1 MRRLQVYAG
10 LAGLV
15 AALGCSD
22 TLAVTNG
29 NNPDAERALARPSDV
44 EALIGSSLNTAWRA
58 MNGQNDNIDNQMRVF
73 SFENSSSLANFGF
86 GARIGIPRNPI
97 DNSKGNPVLVGNFWD
112 YAQDAKGA
120 RSAALGLAQMDKT
133 GFTLGSPAQDIRG
146 RAFAFFVMGM
156 GNANMALVYDSG
168 AVVNEANGNANGVD
182 IPYPSLL
189 GRDSLMK
196 LAIIQLDSAQLYAAQ
211 MTTPLIAT
219 WIPGNALTS
228 PQFVQVV
235 RSYRARFRAAAART
249 PTERAAVDW
258 TKVRDDA
265 LAGITA
271 DIVIDLDPSKSWDYI
286 WYVQHFLFDAWTQQS
301 PLFAGMADSVRPA
314 GDPAGPGYDAWLAA
328 GLNSRFAFLI
338 KSADQRFPP
347 GNTRAAQQTASTVGA
362 LQTPSRSNLYFRNR
376 TSPDP
381 PGTPYTVSQYDWF
394 RLQPLYQAN
403 RIGKFPML
411 QKAEV
416 DLLAAEAYYRLGDL
430 ANAATKINITR
441 VAKGNLPPLP
451 LTMVAADQV
460 PGGGACVPRVPDA
473 ATNFTSAKCGTLFE
487 ALKWEKR
494 MELAFMQYGAWY
506 FDSRGWGDLAQG
518 TPLEWPVPY
527 QEMDTRSLKLY
538 NSNTAA
544 SVGTYGY

>member
-1 MRRLQVYAG
+1 MRMHKARVIAG
-10 LAGLV
+10 LAAVVG
-15 AALGCSD
+15 AIACSD
-22 TLAVTNG
+22 ALSVPNE
-29 NNPDAERALARPSDV
+29 NNPDAARALARPSDV
-44 EALIGSSLNTAWRA
+44 EALIGSSFNTVWRA
-58 MNGQNDNIDNQMRVF
+58 MNGQNDNVDNQMRVF

-86 GARIGIPRNPI
+86 GTRIGLPRAPI

-120 RSAALGLAQMDKT
+120 RSAALGLAQLNRT
-133 GFTLGSPAQDIRG
+133 GFTLGTSAADIRA
-146 RAFAFFVMGM
+146 RAFAYFVMGS

-168 AVVNEANGNANGVD
+168 AVVNEFNGND
-182 IPYPSLL
+182 IPYPPLL
-189 GRDSLMK
+189 GHDSLMK
-196 LAIIQLDSAQLYAAQ
+196 LALAQLDSAQVYAGK
-211 MTTPLIAT
+211 MTTALIAT
-219 WIPGNALTS
+219 WIPGNAMS
-228 PQFVQVV
+228 AAQFTQLI
-235 RSYRARFRAAAART
+235 RSYKARFRAEAART
-249 PTERAAVDW
+249 PAERAAVDW

-271 DIVIDLDPSKSWDYI
+271 DLVIDLDPSKSWDYV

-301 PLFAGMADSVRPA
+301 PLYAGMADSVRPA
-314 GDPAGPGYDAWLAA
+314 NDPAGPGYDAYLATP
-328 GLNSRFAFLI
+328 LNSRSAFLI

-347 GNTRAAQQTASTVGA
+347 GNTRAAQQAASTVGS

-381 PGTPYTVSQYDWF
+381 PGLPFTVSQYDWF
-394 RLQPLYQAN
+394 RMQALYQAN

-430 ANAATKINITR
+430 ANAAAKINITR

-451 LTMVAADQV
+451 ATMTATDPV
-460 PGGGACVPRVPDA
+460 PGGNACVPRVPDP
-473 ATNFTSAKCGTLFE
+473 ATNFTSAKCGSLLE

-518 TPLEWPVPY
+518 TALEWPVPY
-527 QEMDTRSLKLY
+527 QEMDTRSEKLY

-544 SVGTYGY
+544 ALGTYGY

>member
-1 MRRLQVYAG
+1 MRIRTLCFMAG
-10 LAGLV
+10 LAGMATAIACHDPLSV
-15 AALGCSD
+15 S
-22 TLAVTNG
+22 NE
-29 NNPDAERALARPSDV
+29 NNPDAARALARPSDV
-44 EALIGSSLNTAWRA
+44 EALIGSSFNTDWRA
-58 MNGQNDNIDNQMRVF
+58 MNGQNDNVDNQMRVF

-86 GARIGIPRNPI
+86 GTRIGLPRSPI

-120 RSAALGLAQMDKT
+120 RSAALGLAQLNKT
-133 GFTLGSPAQDIRG
+133 GFTLGNAAQNIRA
-146 RAFAFFVMGM
+146 RAFAFFVMGF

-168 AVVNEANGNANGVD
+168 AVVNEFNGND
-182 IPYPSLL
+182 IPYPPLL
-189 GRDSLMK
+189 GHDSLMK
-196 LAIIQLDSAQLYAAQ
+196 LALSQLDSAEANASK
-211 MTTPLIAT
+211 MTTALIAT
-219 WIPGNALTS
+219 WIPGNALTG
-228 PQFVQVV
+228 PQFLQVI
-235 RSYRARFRAAAART
+235 RSYRARFRAQVART

-271 DIVIDLDPSKSWDYI
+271 DLSIDLDPSKSWDYV

-301 PLFAGMADSVRPA
+301 PLYAGMADSVRPA
-314 GDPAGPGYDAWLAA
+314 NDPAGPGYDAWLATP
-328 GLNSRFAFLI
+328 LNSRSAFLI

-347 GNTRAAQQTASTVGA
+347 GNTRAAQQAASTVGT

-381 PGTPYTVSQYDWF
+381 PALPYTGSQYDWF
-394 RLQPLYQAN
+394 RLQQLYQAN

-411 QKAEV
+411 QKAEI
-416 DLLAAEAYYRLGDL
+416 DLIAAEAYYRLGDL
-430 ANAATKINITR
+430 ANAAAKINITR

-451 LTMVAADQV
+451 LTMTATDPV
-460 PGGGACVPRVPDA
+460 PGGGACVPRVPDP
-473 ATNFTSAKCGTLFE
+473 ATNFTSAKCGTLLE

-518 TPLEWPVPY
+518 TALEWPVPY
-527 QEMDTRSLKLY
+527 QEMDTPSKPLY

-544 SVGTYGY
+544 AVGTYGY

>member
-1 MRRLQVYAG
+1 MRRLYVIAG
-10 LAGLV
+10 CAGLV
-15 AALGCSD
+15 AAIGCSD

-29 NNPDAERALARPSDV
+29 NNPDAARALARPSDV

-58 MNGQNDNIDNQMRVF
+58 MNGQNDNVDNQMRVF

-86 GARIGIPRNPI
+86 GTRIGVPRNPI

-120 RSAALGLAQMDKT
+120 RSAALGLAAMNKT
-133 GFTLGSPAQDIRG
+133 GFSLGTPAQDIRG

-168 AVVNEANGNANGVD
+168 AVVTEFNGND
-182 IPYPSLL
+182 INPYPPLL
-189 GRDSLMK
+189 AHDSLMK
-196 LAIIQLDSAQLYAAQ
+196 LALIQLDSAQANASK
-211 MTTPLIAT
+211 MTTSLLAT
-219 WIPGNALTS
+219 WIPGNALTG
-228 PQFVQVV
+228 PQFVQVI
-235 RSYRARFRAAAART
+235 RSYKARFRAAVART
-249 PTERAAVDW
+249 PTERAAVNW
-258 TKVRDDA
+258 TQVRDDA

-271 DIVIDLDPSKSWDYI
+271 DLVITLDPSKSWDYV

-301 PLFAGMADSVRPA
+301 PMVAGMADSVRPA

-328 GLNSRFAFLI
+328 GLNNRFAFLI

-347 GNTRAAQQTASTVGA
+347 GDTRAAQQAASTIGT
-362 LQTPSRSNLYFRNR
+362 LQTPSRANLYFRNR

-381 PGTPYTVSQYDWF
+381 PGLPYTVSQYDWF
-394 RLQPLYQAN
+394 RFQQLYQAN
-403 RIGKFPML
+403 RIGNFPML
-411 QKAEV
+411 QKTEI

-430 ANAATKINITR
+430 ASAAAKINISR
-441 VAKGNLPPLP
+441 QAKGNLPALP
-451 LTMVAADQV
+451 LTMVATDQV

-473 ATNFTSAKCGTLFE
+473 TANFTSAKCGTLFE

-494 MELAFMQYGAWY
+494 MELAFTQYGAWY

-527 QEMDTRSLKLY
+527 QEMDTRSEKLY

-544 SVGTYGY
+544 VVGTYGY

>member
-1 MRRLQVYAG
+1 MRKLLVFAG
-10 LAGLV
+10 CAGLV
-15 AALGCSD
+15 AAMGCKD
-22 TLAVTNG
+22 TLSVANN
-29 NNPDAERALARPSDV
+29 NNPDAARALARPSDV
-44 EALIGSSLNTAWRA
+44 EALIGSSLNTVWRA
-58 MNGQNDNIDNQMRVF
+58 MNGQNDNVDNQMRVF

-86 GARIGIPRNPI
+86 GTRIGIPRGPI

-112 YAQDAKGA
+112 FSQDAKGA
-120 RSAALGLAQMDKT
+120 RSAALGLSQLNKQ
-133 GFTLGSPAQDIRG
+133 GFSLGSAAQDIRG
-146 RAFAFFVMGM
+146 RAFAFFVMGL

-168 AVVNEANGNANGVD
+168 AVVNEFNGTD
-182 IPYPSLL
+182 IPYPPLL
-189 GRDSLMK
+189 GHDSLMK
-196 LAIIQLDSAQLYAAQ
+196 LALIQLDSAQANAQ
-211 MTTPLIAT
+211 KMTSSLLAT
-219 WIPGNALTS
+219 WIPGNALTG
-228 PQFVQVV
+228 PQFVQVI
-235 RSYRARFRAAAART
+235 RSYKARFRASVART

-271 DIVIDLDPSKSWDYI
+271 DLVIDLDPSKSWDYV

-301 PLFAGMADSVRPA
+301 PLIAGMADSVRPA
-314 GDPAGPGYDAWLAA
+314 NDPAGPGYDAWLATP
-328 GLNSRFAFLI
+328 LNSRSAFLI

-347 GNTRAAQQTASTVGA
+347 GDTRVAQQAASTVGT

-381 PGTPYTVSQYDWF
+381 PGLPYTVSQYDWF
-394 RLQPLYQAN
+394 RLQQLYQAN

-430 ANAATKINITR
+430 ANAAAKINITR
-441 VAKGNLPPLP
+441 VAKGNLPALP
-451 LTMVAADQV
+451 LTMTATDLV
-460 PGGGACVPRVPDA
+460 PGGGACVPRVPDPA
-473 ATNFTSAKCGTLFE
+473 SNFTSAKCGTLFE

-494 MELAFMQYGAWY
+494 MELAFMEYGAWY
-506 FDSRGWGDLAQG
+506 LDSRGWGDLAQG

-527 QEMDTRSLKLY
+527 QEMDTRSKALY

-544 SVGTYGY
+544 AVGTYGY

>member
-15 AALGCSD
+15 AILGCSD

-58 MNGQNDNIDNQMRVF
+58 MNGQNDNVDNQMRVF

-120 RSAALGLAQMDKT
+120 RSAALGLTQLDKT
-133 GFTLGSPAQDIRG
+133 GFTLGSPSQDIRG

-168 AVVNEANGNANGVD
+168 AVVNEINGTD
-182 IPYPSLL
+182 IPFPPLL
-189 GRDSLMK
+189 GHDSLMK
-196 LAIIQLDSAQLYAAQ
+196 LALIQLDSAQLYAGQ
-211 MTTPLIAT
+211 MTTPLLAT
-219 WIPGNALTS
+219 WIPGNALTGA
-228 PQFVQVV
+228 QFVQVI
-235 RSYRARFRAAAART
+235 RSYKARFRAAVART

-265 LAGITA
+265 LGGIAA
-271 DIVIDLDPSKSWDYI
+271 DLVIDLDPSKSWDYV

-314 GDPAGPGYDAWLAA
+314 NDPAGIGYDAWLAL
-328 GLNSRFAFLI
+328 GLNSRDRFLI

-347 GNTRAAQQTASTVGA
+347 GDTRAAQQAASTVGT

-394 RLQPLYQAN
+394 RFQQLYQAN

-430 ANAATKINITR
+430 ANAATRINITR
-441 VAKGNLPPLP
+441 QAKGVLPGLP
-451 LTMVAADQV
+451 LDMTATDQV
-460 PGGGACVPRVPDA
+460 PGGGACVPRVPDP

-544 SVGTYGY
+544 AKGTYGY

>member
-15 AALGCSD
+15 AILGCSD

-120 RSAALGLAQMDKT
+120 RSAALGLAQLDKS
-133 GFTLGSPAQDIRG
+133 GFTFGNAAQDIRG
-146 RAFAFFVMGM
+146 RAFAFFVMGL

-168 AVVNEANGNANGVD
+168 AVVNESNGNANGVD
-182 IPYPSLL
+182 VPYPLLL
-189 GRDSLMK
+189 GHDSLMK
-196 LAIIQLDSAQLYAAQ
+196 LALIQLDSAQLYAGQ
-211 MTTPLIAT
+211 MSTPLLAT
-219 WIPGNALTS
+219 WIPGNALTG
-228 PQFVQVV
+228 PQFVQVI
-235 RSYRARFRAAAART
+235 RSYKARFRAAVART
-249 PTERAAVDW
+249 PAERTAVDW

-265 LAGITA
+265 VAGIGA
-271 DIVIDLDPSKSWDYI
+271 DLVIDLDPSKSWDYI

-314 GDPAGPGYDAWLAA
+314 NDVAGPGYDAWLAA
-328 GLNSRFAFLI
+328 GLNNRFAFTI

-347 GNTRAAQQTASTVGA
+347 GDTRAAQRTASTVGT

-394 RLQPLYQAN
+394 RFQQLYQAN

-430 ANAATKINITR
+430 ANAVTRINITR
-441 VAKGNLPPLP
+441 QAKGVLPELS
-451 LTMVAADQV
+451 LTMTATDQV
-460 PGGGACVPRVPDA
+460 PGGGACVPRVPDP

-506 FDSRGWGDLAQG
+506 FDSRGWGDLAAG

-544 SVGTYGY
+544 AAGTYGY

>member
-1 MRRLQVYAG
+1 LYVIAG
-10 LAGLV
+10 CAGLV
-15 AALGCSD
+15 AAIGCQD

-29 NNPDAERALARPSDV
+29 NNPDAARALARPSDV

-58 MNGQNDNIDNQMRVF
+58 MNGQNDNVDNQMRVF

-86 GARIGIPRNPI
+86 GTRIGVPRNPI

-120 RSAALGLAQMDKT
+120 RSAALGLAAMNKT
-133 GFTLGSPAQDIRG
+133 GFSLGSPAQDIRG

-168 AVVNEANGNANGVD
+168 AVVNEFNGND
-182 IPYPSLL
+182 INPYPPLL
-189 GRDSLMK
+189 PHDSLMK
-196 LAIIQLDSAQLYAAQ
+196 LALIQLDSAQANASK
-211 MTTPLIAT
+211 MTTSLLAT
-219 WIPGNALTS
+219 WIPGNALTG
-228 PQFVQVV
+228 PQFVQVI
-235 RSYRARFRAAAART
+235 RSYKARFRAAVART
-249 PTERAAVDW
+249 PTERAAVNW
-258 TKVRDDA
+258 TQVRDDA

-271 DIVIDLDPSKSWDYI
+271 DLVITLDPSKSWDYV
-286 WYVQHFLFDAWTQQS
+286 WYAQHFLFDAWTQQS
-301 PLFAGMADSVRPA
+301 PMVAGMADSVRPA

-338 KSADQRFPP
+338 KAADQRFPP
-347 GNTRAAQQTASTVGA
+347 GDTRAAQQAASTIGT
-362 LQTPSRSNLYFRNR
+362 LQTPSRANLYFRNR

-381 PGTPYTVSQYDWF
+381 PGLPYTVSQYDWF
-394 RLQPLYQAN
+394 RFQQLYQAN
-403 RIGKFPML
+403 RIGNFPML
-411 QKAEV
+411 QRVEV

-430 ANAATKINITR
+430 ASAAAKINITR
-441 VAKGNLPPLP
+441 VAKGNLPPPP

-473 ATNFTSAKCGTLFE
+473 AANFASAKCGTLFE

-494 MELAFMQYGAWY
+494 MELAFTQYGAWY

-527 QEMDTRSLKLY
+527 QEMDTRSEKLY
-538 NSNTAA
+538 NSNTT
-544 SVGTYGY
+544 SPVGTYGY

>member
-1 MRRLQVYAG
+1 MRKLFFLAG
-10 LAGLV
+10 CAGLV
-15 AALGCSD
+15 AAFGCSD
-22 TLAVTNG
+22 TLAVENS
-29 NNPDAERALARPSDV
+29 NNPDAARALARPSDV
-44 EALIGSSLNTAWRA
+44 EALIGSSLNTVWRA
-58 MNGQNDNIDNQMRVF
+58 LNGQNDNVDNQMRVF

-86 GARIGIPRNPI
+86 GTRIPIPRGPI

-120 RSAALGLAQMDKT
+120 RSAALGLAQLNKP
-133 GFTLGSPAQDIRG
+133 GFTLGSAAADSRG
-146 RAFAFFVMGM
+146 RAFAFFVMGS

-168 AVVNEANGNANGVD
+168 AVVNEFNGND
-182 IPYPSLL
+182 IPYPPLL
-189 GRDSLMK
+189 AHDSLMK
-196 LAIIQLDSAQLYAAQ
+196 LALIQLDSAQANAAK
-211 MTTPLIAT
+211 MTSPLLAT
-219 WIPGNALTS
+219 WIPGNALTG
-228 PQFVQVV
+228 PQFVQVI
-235 RSYRARFRAAAART
+235 RSYKARYRAAVART
-249 PTERAAVDW
+249 PAERAAVDW

-265 LAGITA
+265 LGGITA
-271 DIVIDLDPSKSWDYI
+271 DLVIDLDPSKSWDYI

-301 PLFAGMADSVRPA
+301 PIFAGMADSVRPA
-314 GDPAGPGYDAWLAA
+314 NDPAGPGYDAWLATP
-328 GLNSRFAFLI
+328 LNSRSAFLI

-347 GNTRAAQQTASTVGA
+347 GDTRAAQQTASTVGA

-381 PGTPYTVSQYDWF
+381 PGLPYTVSQYDWF
-394 RLQPLYQAN
+394 RLQQLYQAN

-430 ANAATKINITR
+430 ANAAAKINLTR

-451 LTMVAADQV
+451 AGMTATDQV
-460 PGGGACVPRVPDA
+460 PGGGACVPRVPDP

-494 MELAFMQYGAWY
+494 MELAFMEYGAWY
-506 FDSRGWGDLAQG
+506 LDSRGWGDLAVG

-527 QEMDTRSLKLY
+527 QEMDTRSAPLY

-544 SVGTYGY
+544 TVGTYGY

>member
-1 MRRLQVYAG
+1 M
-10 LAGLV
+10 

-22 TLAVTNG
+22 TLSVPNG
-29 NNPDAERALARPSDV
+29 NNPDAGRALARPSDV

-58 MNGQNDNIDNQMRVF
+58 MNGQNDNVDNQMRVF

-86 GARIGIPRNPI
+86 GARIGLPRNPI

-120 RSAALGLAQMDKT
+120 RSAALGLAQLIKP
-133 GFTLGSPAQDIRG
+133 GFTLGTPAQDIRG

-168 AVVNEANGNANGVD
+168 AVVNEFNGTD
-182 IPYPSLL
+182 IPFPPLL
-189 GRDSLMK
+189 GHDSLMK
-196 LAIIQLDSAQLYAAQ
+196 LALIQLDSAQANAAL
-211 MTTPLIAT
+211 MTTPLLAT
-219 WIPGNALTS
+219 WIPGNALTG
-228 PQFVQVV
+228 PQFLQVI
-235 RSYRARFRAAAART
+235 RSYKARFRASVART

-265 LAGITA
+265 LGGITA
-271 DIVIDLDPSKSWDYI
+271 DLVIDLDPSKSWDYV

-301 PLFAGMADSVRPA
+301 PLYAGMADSVRPA
-314 GDPAGPGYDAWLAA
+314 GDPSGPGYDAWLAL
-328 GLNSRFAFLI
+328 GINSRDRFLI

-347 GNTRAAQQTASTVGA
+347 GETRAAQQTASTVGS
-362 LQTPSRSNLYFRNR
+362 LQTPSRPNLYFRNR
-376 TSPDP
+376 TSPDVS
-381 PGTPYTVSQYDWF
+381 GLPYTVSQYDWF
-394 RLQPLYQAN
+394 RMQQLYQGN

-411 QKAEV
+411 QKTEV
-416 DLLAAEAYYRLGDL
+416 NLLAAEAYYRLGDL
-430 ANAATKINITR
+430 ANAAAKINITR
-441 VAKGNLPPLP
+441 QANGILPALP
-451 LTMVAADQV
+451 LTMTATDQV
-460 PGGGACVPRVPDA
+460 PGGGACVPRVPDP

-506 FDSRGWGDLAQG
+506 FDSRGWGDLAAG

-544 SVGTYGY
+544 AVGTYGY

>member
-1 MRRLQVYAG
+1 
-10 LAGLV
+10 
-15 AALGCSD
+15 
-22 TLAVTNG
+22 
-29 NNPDAERALARPSDV
+29 
-44 EALIGSSLNTAWRA
+44 
-58 MNGQNDNIDNQMRVF
+58 MRVF

-86 GARIGIPRNPI
+86 GTRIPIPRGSI

-112 YAQDAKGA
+112 FAQDAKGA
-120 RSAALGLAQMDKT
+120 RSAALGLSQLNKA
-133 GFTLGSPAQDIRG
+133 GFTLGSAAADFRG
-146 RAFAFFVMGM
+146 RAFAFFVMGL

-168 AVVNEANGNANGVD
+168 AVVNEFNGTD
-182 IPYPSLL
+182 IPYPPLL
-189 GRDSLMK
+189 GHDSLMK
-196 LAIIQLDSAQLYAAQ
+196 LALIQLDSAQVNAQ
-211 MTTPLIAT
+211 KMTSALLAT
-219 WIPGNALTS
+219 WIPGNPLTG
-228 PQFVQVV
+228 PQFVQVI
-235 RSYRARFRAAAART
+235 RSYKARFRAAVART

-271 DIVIDLDPSKSWDYI
+271 DLSIDLDPSKSWDYI

-301 PLFAGMADSVRPA
+301 PLVAGMADSVRPA
-314 GDPAGPGYDAWLAA
+314 GDPAGPGYDAWLATP
-328 GLNSRFAFLI
+328 LNSRSAFLI

-347 GNTRAAQQTASTVGA
+347 GDTRAAQQAASTVGT

-381 PGTPYTVSQYDWF
+381 PGLPYTVSQYDWF
-394 RLQPLYQAN
+394 RFQPLYQAN

-411 QKAEV
+411 QKTEV

-430 ANAATKINITR
+430 ANAAAKINLSR
-441 VAKGNLPPLP
+441 VAKGNLPALSA
-451 LTMVAADQV
+451 TMTATDQV

-473 ATNFTSAKCGTLFE
+473 TTNFTSAKCGTLFE

-494 MELAFMQYGAWY
+494 MELAFLQYGAWY

-527 QEMDTRSLKLY
+527 QEMDTRSAALY

-544 SVGTYGY
+544 AVGTYGY

>member
-1 MRRLQVYAG
+1 MRRLYVIAG
-10 LAGLV
+10 CAGVV
-15 AALGCSD
+15 AAIACSD
-22 TLAVTNG
+22 TLAVQNG
-29 NNPDAERALARPSDV
+29 NNPDAARALARASDV
-44 EALIGSSLNTAWRA
+44 EALIGSSLNTVWRA
-58 MNGQNDNIDNQMRVF
+58 MNGQNDNVDNQMRMF

-86 GARIGIPRNPI
+86 GTRIGLPRAPI

-120 RSAALGLAQMDKT
+120 RSAALGLAQLNEP
-133 GFTLGSPAQDIRG
+133 GFTFGSSAKDIRG

-168 AVVNEANGNANGVD
+168 AVVNEFNGND
-182 IPYPSLL
+182 IPYPPLL
-189 GRDSLMK
+189 GHDSLMK
-196 LAIIQLDSAQLYAAQ
+196 LALMQLDSAQANAQ
-211 MTTPLIAT
+211 KMTTSLLAT
-219 WIPGNALTS
+219 WIPGNALNS
-228 PQFVQVV
+228 AQFVQVI
-235 RSYRARFRAAAART
+235 RSYKARFRAAVART
-249 PTERAAVDW
+249 PADRAAVNW
-258 TKVRDDA
+258 TAVRDDA
-265 LAGITA
+265 LGGIAA
-271 DIVIDLDPSKSWDYI
+271 DLVIDLDPSKNWDYV

-314 GDPAGPGYDAWLAA
+314 NDPAGPGYDAYLATP
-328 GLNSRFAFLI
+328 LNSRSAFLI

-347 GNTRAAQQTASTVGA
+347 GATRAAQQAASTVGT

-381 PGTPYTVSQYDWF
+381 PGLPFTVSQYDWF
-394 RLQPLYQAN
+394 RMQQFYQAN

-430 ANAATKINITR
+430 ANAAAKINTTR
-441 VAKGNLPPLP
+441 VSNGNLPALP
-451 LTMVAADQV
+451 LTMTATDQV
-460 PGGGACVPRVPDA
+460 PGGGTCVPRVPDP
-473 ATNFTSAKCGTLFE
+473 ATNFTSAKCGSLFE

-518 TPLEWPVPY
+518 TALEWPVPY
-527 QEMDTRSLKLY
+527 QEMDTRSQPLY
-538 NSNTAA
+538 NSTTAA
-544 SVGTYGY
+544 ALGTYGY

>member
-1 MRRLQVYAG
+1 MRRLYVIAG
-10 LAGLV
+10 CAGLV
-15 AALGCSD
+15 AAIGCQD
-22 TLAVTNG
+22 TLAVQNG
-29 NNPDAERALARPSDV
+29 NNPDAARALARPSDV
-44 EALIGSSLNTAWRA
+44 EALIGSSLNTVWRA
-58 MNGQNDNIDNQMRVF
+58 MNGQNDNVDNQMRVF

-86 GARIGIPRNPI
+86 GTRIGVPRNPI

-120 RSAALGLAQMDKT
+120 RSAALGLAAMNKT
-133 GFTLGSPAQDIRG
+133 GFSLGTPAQDIRG
-146 RAFAFFVMGM
+146 RAFAFFVMGL

-168 AVVNEANGNANGVD
+168 AVVNEFNGND
-182 IPYPSLL
+182 INPYPPLL
-189 GRDSLMK
+189 AHDSLMK
-196 LAIIQLDSAQLYAAQ
+196 LALIQLDSAQANASK
-211 MTTPLIAT
+211 MTTSLIAT
-219 WIPGNALTS
+219 WIPGNALTG
-228 PQFVQVV
+228 PQFVQVI
-235 RSYRARFRAAAART
+235 RSYKARFRAAVART
-249 PTERAAVDW
+249 VTERAAVDW

-265 LAGITA
+265 LAGITS
-271 DIVIDLDPSKSWDYI
+271 DLVITLDPSKSWDYV

-301 PLFAGMADSVRPA
+301 PLYAGMADSVRPA

-328 GLNSRFAFLI
+328 GLNNRFAFLI

-347 GNTRAAQQTASTVGA
+347 GDTRAAQQAASTIGT
-362 LQTPSRSNLYFRNR
+362 LQTPSRANLYFRNR

-381 PGTPYTVSQYDWF
+381 PGLPYTVSQYDWF
-394 RLQPLYQAN
+394 RLQQLYQAN
-403 RIGKFPML
+403 RIGNFPML
-411 QKAEV
+411 QKTEV

-430 ANAATKINITR
+430 ANAVVKINLTR
-441 VAKGNLPPLP
+441 VAKGILPPLP
-451 LTMVAADQV
+451 AGMAAADPV
-460 PGGGACVPRVPDA
+460 PGGNACVPRVPDP

-527 QEMDTRSLKLY
+527 QEMDTRSEKLY

-544 SVGTYGY
+544 AVGTYGY

>member
-15 AALGCSD
+15 AILGCSD

-120 RSAALGLAQMDKT
+120 RSAALGLAQLDKT
-133 GFTLGSPAQDIRG
+133 GFTFGNAAQDIRG
-146 RAFAFFVMGM
+146 RAFAFFVMGL

-168 AVVNEANGNANGVD
+168 AVVNESNGNANGVD
-182 IPYPSLL
+182 VPYPLLL
-189 GRDSLMK
+189 GHDSLMK
-196 LAIIQLDSAQLYAAQ
+196 LALIQLDSAQLYAGQ
-211 MTTPLIAT
+211 MSTPLLAT
-219 WIPGNALTS
+219 WIPGNALTG
-228 PQFVQVV
+228 PQFVQVI
-235 RSYRARFRAAAART
+235 RSYKARFRAAVART
-249 PTERAAVDW
+249 PAERTAVDW

-265 LAGITA
+265 VAGIGA
-271 DIVIDLDPSKSWDYI
+271 DLVIDLDPSKSWDYI

-314 GDPAGPGYDAWLAA
+314 NDVAGPGYDAWLAA
-328 GLNSRFAFLI
+328 GLNNRFAFTI

-347 GNTRAAQQTASTVGA
+347 GDTRAAQRTASTVGT

-394 RLQPLYQAN
+394 RFQQLYQAN

-430 ANAATKINITR
+430 ANAVTRINITR
-441 VAKGNLPPLP
+441 QAKGVLPELS
-451 LTMVAADQV
+451 LTMTATDQV
-460 PGGGACVPRVPDA
+460 PGGGACVPRVPDP

-506 FDSRGWGDLAQG
+506 FDSRGWGDLAAG

-544 SVGTYGY
+544 AAGTYGY